1 MIRQID
7 GQYEPNKRSKFL
19 QKYKMFMEEEFEIIS
34 FHDGEGHDKNMVI
47 WECKTS
53 AGKLFSVKPRGTF
66 ANQER
71 KNRTNLRTNLRTN
84 QERKNRTNLR
94 TNQERKNRTNLR
106 TNLRTNTRTN
116 TRTNQER
123 KNRTTPNTGE

>member
-94 TNQERKNRTNLR
+94 TN
-106 TNLRTNTRTN
+106 LRTNTRTN